1 MKKLPLEVQIS
12 QAVKATKY
20 GAMSII
26 DISHY
31 LKISGAEVIKQVK
44 KCPDLTIVGNAVVSK
59 KEGGNVWAIGAVVS
73 IAFCLIQLFPAMVG

>member
-12 QAVKATKY
+12 QTVKATKY

-59 KEGGNVWAIGAVVS
+59 KEGGNVWAIGAVVG
-73 IAFCLIQLFPAMVG
+73 IMFCLIQLFPAMVG